1 MQRPKLFAV
10 MAGAIMS
17 ISPIP
22 SRIRSSVAKE
32 KKKKGQEHKHT
43 HKCTPPTPPC
53 QVRSDAAL
61 VLGVFC
67 RLSTEKSQRGKR
79 DVLA

>member
-32 KKKKGQEHKHT
+32 KKKKVRNTNTHT
-43 HKCTPPTPPC
+43 NAPLPTPPC